1 MGRHPFNVLRA
12 IVQIFCLFDIWV
24 EGRVVKSKLVSSCNH
39 VGKVVYTPY
48 PIICGAN
55 FNFCFCSSI
64 GGKEFVFLFWFG
76 STSEIGLVLL
86 LLHDHPYEDCI
97 HLILTLEYTS
107 FIFLAM
113 MPNTCIM
120 HKENLIA
127 QTDVW
132 SLQFGPQKSPSLSLW
147 LDAVL
152 CEEDHCL
159 LLTGDAIKGL

>member
-1 MGRHPFNVLRA
+1 M
-12 IVQIFCLFDIWV
+12 
-24 EGRVVKSKLVSSCNH
+24 
-39 VGKVVYTPY
+39 
-48 PIICGAN
+48 ICGAN

-86 LLHDHPYEDCI
+86 LLHDHPCEDCI

-107 FIFLAM
+107 FILLAM
-113 MPNTCIM
+113 MLNTYIM

-127 QTDVW
+127 QSHKLIFGLC
-132 SLQFGPQKSPSLSLW
+132 SLDHRNLPLSLCVW

-152 CEEDHCL
+152 CEEDHCF

>member
-1 MGRHPFNVLRA
+1 LGRHPFNVLRA

-24 EGRVVKSKLVSSCNH
+24 EGRVVKS
-39 VGKVVYTPY
+39 
-48 PIICGAN
+48 
-55 FNFCFCSSI
+55 
-64 GGKEFVFLFWFG
+64 KEFVFLFWFG